1 MIALHSVLRQSLPL
15 NLRFSERLDCNELQ
29 SLPVSVSTTLEL
41 EMWTAIPGF
50 HMGVRN
56 TDMDPQ
62 GLCKINH
69 LPGLGDHRTTFRSGF
84 SPAWHTHLL
93 PDDAPVSTSDTTVG
107 VQGVQVHLPCIGLL
121 EQPNNM

>member
-1 MIALHSVLRQSLPL
+1 
-15 NLRFSERLDCNELQ
+15 
-29 SLPVSVSTTLEL
+29 
-41 EMWTAIPGF
+41 MWTATPGF

-107 VQGVQVHLPCIGLL
+107 VQGVQVAFALHRAPGTTKQHVAKHIG
-121 EQPNNM
+121 QT